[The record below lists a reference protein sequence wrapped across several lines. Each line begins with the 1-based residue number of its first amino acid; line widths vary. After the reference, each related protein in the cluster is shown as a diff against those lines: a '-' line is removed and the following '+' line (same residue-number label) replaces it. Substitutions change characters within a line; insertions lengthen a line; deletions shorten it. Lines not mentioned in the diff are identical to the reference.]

1 MDKKEFQEWLTK
13 YYGIQGLFWY
23 KPLTD
28 DEKRAVKRRW
38 FDGLKQFEMD
48 CLRKAGTVI
57 RELIV
62 NKPKWENEH
71 YDALLDQCR
80 KLTPC
85 RDIIHIYRQ
94 PSEAE
99 KEKLRATTK
108 KCRQIVRQL
117 KISKMVGEDGPG
129 DKNSGNGS
137 TESPLGDSPTEAKSE
152 AQIATTPEEGE
163 KSVDWDKMA
172 REVAQ
177 LAETPDIPF

>member
-1 MDKKEFQEWLTK
+1 M
-13 YYGIQGLFWY
+13 
-23 KPLTD
+23 
-28 DEKRAVKRRW
+28 KRRW

>member
-1 MDKKEFQEWLTK
+1 
-13 YYGIQGLFWY
+13 
-23 KPLTD
+23 
-28 DEKRAVKRRW
+28 VKRRW

-137 TESPLGDSPTEAKSE
+137 TESPLGDSPTEAKFE
-152 AQIATTPEEGE
+152 AQIATTPDGG
-163 KSVDWDKMA
+163 KSVDWKAMKENAHTYFD
-172 REVAQ
+172 
-177 LAETPDIPF
+177 

>member
-1 MDKKEFQEWLTK
+1 M
-13 YYGIQGLFWY
+13 
-23 KPLTD
+23 
-28 DEKRAVKRRW
+28 KRRW

-137 TESPLGDSPTEAKSE
+137 TESPLGDSPTEAKFE

>member
-1 MDKKEFQEWLTK
+1 M
-13 YYGIQGLFWY
+13 
-23 KPLTD
+23 
-28 DEKRAVKRRW
+28 KRRW

-137 TESPLGDSPTEAKSE
+137 TESPLGDSPTEAKFE
-152 AQIATTPEEGE
+152 AQIATTPDGG
-163 KSVDWDKMA
+163 KSVDWKAMKENAHTYFD
-172 REVAQ
+172 
-177 LAETPDIPF
+177 